1 MLSIPTKP
9 RYGLRALLDIS
20 LHEEPGS
27 PVLLKDIAR
36 RQQISERYLE
46 HVVTSL
52 RNAGL
57 VKSIRGSKGGY
68 FLGRSPAEITVM
80 DVFRA
85 TSGTPELVECIAKS
99 EACERSDICA
109 TRILWT
115 RVYMAMSKVM
125 EETTLDNLIEMQRDL
140 ETPVVANMFYI

>member
-20 LHEEPGS
+20 MNEKPGS

-68 FLGRSPAEITVM
+68 FLGRPPTEITVM

-85 TSGTPELVECIAKS
+85 TAGAPELVECIGKS
-99 EACERSDICA
+99 EACERSDMCA

-125 EETTLDNLIEMQRDL
+125 EETTLDSLVEMQRDL
-140 ETPVVANMFYI
+140 EAPVDANMFYI